1 LFIGFFFFTLKKNPL
16 MKKGLSSIMFLFIVT
31 LKFSFAQ
38 CPGCVIDYSCIVSP
52 AKPTLCPDT
61 LPSGYAMQYYDED
74 VTFYMPAQFV
84 DAGSGLNVTLNRIE
98 VTGVV
103 GMPFGLSFQSSS
115 PNNNFYPS
123 SNPPSTEHGCAKFCG
138 TPLIPGNYTITVF
151 VKAYV
156 TVLGMNQTQDDFFD
170 LPITILPSPS
180 GNSSFI
186 MSNAY
191 GCEPVV
197 TDFSVLN
204 PSSGNPAFSYQWNFG
219 NGQTSTS
226 ETPPTQT
233 YTVPGAYPVQLITT
247 IDTLGYFLSTVSVS
261 NVQCDDGIWGS
272 PDPFIRIFQ
281 GSTKIYESAYVDN
294 TYSATFNFPT
304 ITLNNTTYK
313 IEVWDY
319 DSGLLGGDDF
329 CGQVFFNGHTAGSYA
344 LNASGM
350 IVSFIV
356 DHPVIQFNETDT
368 VHVLPLPVVSSLT
381 AMPGDTACAGDSIML
396 QVVSNATMWQWY
408 RDTLAM
414 PGSISSHVFVHEN
427 GNYFVQLMN
436 DVGCQVSSQI
446 LPVVFMNLPPMPT
459 FWQSGNTLQTMM
471 TGYSLQWF
479 YDGNPI
485 PGETSQTLQI
495 TQAGF
500 YKLEAKNDF
509 ECASYSNDYYAQY
522 TNIEDISLVGE
533 FTVFPNPAD
542 DILNVRI
549 ENMEVDD
556 FTIQIFDMSGRVLMT
571 EYVNFA
577 IGNMSFSLNI
587 QALSQGIYFVEV
599 TSMNGSARQRFVKR

>member
-1 LFIGFFFFTLKKNPL
+1 
-16 MKKGLSSIMFLFIVT
+16 MKKGIYIFLLLFLIT
-31 LKFSFAQ
+31 LKFSYAQ
-38 CPGCVIDYSCIVSP
+38 CPGCVIDYSCVVSP
-52 AKPTLCPDT
+52 EKPTLCPDT
-61 LPSGYAMQYYDED
+61 LPPGYAMQYYDED
-74 VTFYMPAQFV
+74 VTFYMPSQFV

-103 GMPFGLSFQSSS
+103 GMPFGLSFESSS
-115 PNNNFYPS
+115 PTNNFYPS
-123 SNPPSTEHGCAKFCG
+123 SNPPTTDHGCAKFCG

-156 TVLGMNQTQDDFFD
+156 TVLGMSQTQDDFFD
-170 LPITILPSPS
+170 IPITILPSPS
-180 GNSSFI
+180 GNSSFV

-197 TDFSVLN
+197 TDFTVLN
-204 PSSGNPAFSYQWNFG
+204 PSGGNSDFSYQWNFG
-219 NGQTSTS
+219 NGQTSNS

-233 YTVPGAYPVQLITT
+233 YSTPGAYPVQLITT
-247 IDTLGYFLSTVSVS
+247 IDTLGYFLSAVSVS

-272 PDPFIRIFQ
+272 PDPYIKIFE
-281 GSTKIYESAYVDN
+281 GTTKIYESAYVDN
-294 TYSATFNFPT
+294 TYSASFNFPT
-304 ITLNNTTYK
+304 ISLANATYK

-329 CGQVFFNGHTAGSYA
+329 CGQVFFNGHTAGNYA

-381 AMPGDTACAGDSIML
+381 TLPGDTACAGDSILL
-396 QVVSNATMWQWY
+396 QVVSNATIWQWY

-414 PGSISSHVFVHEN
+414 PGFVTPQIFVSQN

-436 DVGCQVSSQI
+436 DVGCQTNSQI
-446 LPVVFMNLPPMPT
+446 IPLVFMNLPPMPT

-471 TGYSLQWF
+471 SGYSLQWYF
-479 YDGNPI
+479 DGNPI
-485 PGETSQTLQI
+485 PGENAQTLLV
-495 TQAGF
+495 TQSGF
-500 YKLEAKNDF
+500 YKLEARNSF
-509 ECASYSNDYYAQY
+509 QCASYSNDYYAQY
-522 TNIEDISLVGE
+522 TSIEDGSFVKE
-533 FTVFPNPAD
+533 FTVFPNPTD

-549 ENMEVDD
+549 ESMYVDD
-556 FTIQIFDMSGRVLMT
+556 FTIQILDMSGRVLMS
-571 EYVNFA
+571 EYVKAASGVNSY
-577 IGNMSFSLNI
+577 SFQL
-587 QALSQGIYFVEV
+587 QDLSHGMYLIEV
-599 TSMNGSARQRFVKR
+599 TTLNGSSTQRFVKR